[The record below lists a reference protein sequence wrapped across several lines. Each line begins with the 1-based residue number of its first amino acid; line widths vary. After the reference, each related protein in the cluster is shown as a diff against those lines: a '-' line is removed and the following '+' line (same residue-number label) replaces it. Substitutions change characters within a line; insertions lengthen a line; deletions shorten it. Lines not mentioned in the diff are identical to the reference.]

1 MVMNPQDEQ
10 MNKPRGGL
18 LGLFDKAMKADEDT
32 GLSPLQNFAAA
43 LDPLILKDLRG
54 GEGIRQQGVQRAAT
68 MSKNKTVDMLR
79 QQGRNDLADAVMN
92 RTIGP
97 KEAFSVMQSE
107 KAADTA
113 FQRQKDLAAFS
124 AGLKAPAA
132 PKLYSE
138 FAKLNADL
146 QAGNISKDQYNAS
159 VQSFLN
165 KNKMSIRPFR
175 DINRKKTKVVTVGSV
190 KIGGDNPIS
199 VQSMTNTLTTD
210 IEATINQINQITEAG
225 GDLVRVSCPDKESTQ
240 ALKKIIA
247 PKKNLSFSE
256 NFFHMCFGKVPEK
269 EIVKAFDVSLIL
281 YAEHSFNVST
291 FTARTITSSLSDI
304 HGAITGAIA
313 SLKGPLHGGANEEVM
328 HMMKKI
334 KKPENALKWINN
346 ALKNKEVVMGFG
358 HRVYKSGDSRVPT
371 MREYFGKVAKIKKD
385 KTFEKI
391 YDIVEKVMIKKKNIH
406 PNVDYPTGPT
416 YHLMGFDT
424 DFFTP
429 IFVISRITGWSAHIM
444 EQHAAN
450 KLIRPLAKYKGSKH
464 RTVMQL
470 NQR

>member
-1 MVMNPQDEQ
+1 MSDDI
-10 MNKPRGGL
+10 KKGL
-18 LGLFDKAMKADEDT
+18 LGIIVDETEISKVMPEINSLTYRGYAAQDLCEACRFEEVAYLILNKDLPNSIQLKKFEKEERNARELTKNLYEIIKHMPKKSHPMDVARTAVSVLGLEDKETADSSPEANMRKAMRI
-32 GLSPLQNFAAA
+32 FA
-43 LDPLILKDLRG
+43 
-54 GEGIRQQGVQRAAT
+54 
-68 MSKNKTVDMLR
+68 KT
-79 QQGRNDLADAVMN
+79 
-92 RTIGP
+92 P
-97 KEAFSVMQSE
+97 
-107 KAADTA
+107 TA
-113 FQRQKDLAAFS
+113 LAAF
-124 AGLKAPAA
+124 
-132 PKLYSE
+132 Y
-138 FAKLNADL
+138 
-146 QAGNISKDQYNAS
+146 
-159 VQSFLN
+159 
-165 KNKMSIRPFR
+165 R
-175 DINRKKTKVVTVGSV
+175 
-190 KIGGDNPIS
+190 
-199 VQSMTNTLTTD
+199 
-210 IEATINQINQITEAG
+210 
-225 GDLVRVSCPDKESTQ
+225 VRNG
-240 ALKKIIA
+240 KKIIK
-247 PKKNLSFSE
+247 PKKTLSFAE
-256 NFFHMCFGKVPEK
+256 NFFYMCFGKVPQK

-328 HMMKKI
+328 HMMRKI
-334 KKPENALKWINN
+334 KKPEYALKWIKN

-391 YDIVEKVMIKKKNIH
+391 YDIVEKVMIKEKNIY

-450 KLIRPLAKYKGSKH
+450 KLIRPLAKYKGNKH
-464 RTVMQL
+464 RKVMQL

>member
-1 MVMNPQDEQ
+1 MSDEI
-10 MNKPRGGL
+10 KKGL
-18 LGLFDKAMKADEDT
+18 LGIVVDET
-32 GLSPLQNFAAA
+32 EVSKVMPEINSLTYRGYAAQDLCEYCRFEEVA
-43 LDPLILKDLRG
+43 YLILNKDLPNSIQLKQFEKEEKNNR
-54 GEGIRQQGVQRAAT
+54 EL
-68 MSKNKTVDMLR
+68 SKNLYEIIKHMPKKSHPMDVART
-79 QQGRNDLADAVMN
+79 AV
-92 RTIGP
+92 
-97 KEAFSVMQSE
+97 SVMGLEDKETSDSSPDANMR
-107 KAADTA
+107 KALRIFAKTPTA
-113 FQRQKDLAAFS
+113 LAAF
-124 AGLKAPAA
+124 
-132 PKLYSE
+132 YR
-138 FAKLNADL
+138 
-146 QAGNISKDQYNAS
+146 
-159 VQSFLN
+159 
-165 KNKMSIRPFR
+165 IR
-175 DINRKKTKVVTVGSV
+175 NG
-190 KIGGDNPIS
+190 
-199 VQSMTNTLTTD
+199 
-210 IEATINQINQITEAG
+210 
-225 GDLVRVSCPDKESTQ
+225 
-240 ALKKIIA
+240 KKIIK
-247 PKKNLSFSE
+247 PKKELTFAE
-256 NFFHMCFGKVPEK
+256 NFFYMCFGKVPQK

-328 HMMKKI
+328 HMMRKI
-334 KKPENALKWINN
+334 KKPEHALKWINN

-391 YDIVEKVMIKKKNIH
+391 YDIVEKVMIKKKNIY

-450 KLIRPLAKYKGSKH
+450 KLIRPLASYKGSKH
-464 RTVMQL
+464 RKVMQL

>member
-1 MVMNPQDEQ
+1 VSDDI
-10 MNKPRGGL
+10 KKGL
-18 LGLFDKAMKADEDT
+18 LGIVVDET
-32 GLSPLQNFAAA
+32 EISKVMPEINSLTYRGYAAQDLCA
-43 LDPLILKDLRG
+43 RCEFEEVAYLILNKELPNKKKLK
-54 GEGIRQQGVQRAAT
+54 EFKKELSKEIT
-68 MSKNKTVDMLR
+68 LSKNLINILKQMPKKSHPMDVART
-79 QQGRNDLADAVMN
+79 AV
-92 RTIGP
+92 
-97 KEAFSVMQSE
+97 SVMGLEDKETKDNSP
-107 KAADTA
+107 KANLRKAVRIFAKTPTA
-113 FQRQKDLAAFS
+113 LAAFYR
-124 AGLKAPAA
+124 L
-132 PKLYSE
+132 
-138 FAKLNADL
+138 
-146 QAGNISKDQYNAS
+146 
-159 VQSFLN
+159 
-165 KNKMSIRPFR
+165 
-175 DINRKKTKVVTVGSV
+175 RKG
-190 KIGGDNPIS
+190 
-199 VQSMTNTLTTD
+199 
-210 IEATINQINQITEAG
+210 
-225 GDLVRVSCPDKESTQ
+225 
-240 ALKKIIA
+240 KKIIA
-247 PKKNLSFSE
+247 PKKIFSFSE
-256 NFFHMCFGKVPEK
+256 NFFQMCFGKVPQK

-346 ALKNKEVVMGFG
+346 ALNNKDVVMGFG

-391 YDIVEKVMIKKKNIH
+391 YDIVEKVMIKRKNIH

-429 IFVISRITGWSAHIM
+429 IFVISRITGWSAHII

-450 KLIRPLAKYKGSKH
+450 KLIRPLASYKGSKH
-464 RTVMQL
+464 RKVLEL